1 MPDGGQIAV
10 DWAYPEIPSD
20 ITKVCMVFPGL
31 SGSSDRHY
39 VKSLVKHLTDDR
51 GYIVGVFHNRGV
63 TLEYTSALFPDLSSS
78 DEINTALDHMVTKFS
93 DHPNTHFVGVGM
105 SMGANLMLRVAG
117 EQGDK
122 FPLEAMVS
130 FNNPFDLWLSINLMR
145 DSPYEKYLAR
155 ELRKNIIIRDVHSEN
170 ERKIL
175 SEMEKKFNFSF
186 EDIRH
191 TESWGEFDN
200 KFTLKIHP

>member
-1 MPDGGQIAV
+1 M
-10 DWAYPEIPSD
+10 
-20 ITKVCMVFPGL
+20 
-31 SGSSDRHY
+31 
-39 VKSLVKHLTDDR
+39 
-51 GYIVGVFHNRGV
+51 FHNRGV

-78 DEINTALDHMVTKFS
+78 DEINKALDHMVTKFS

-155 ELRKNIIIRDVHSEN
+155 ELRKNIIIRDVHSED